1 MVFTFLNV
9 WETSKEYFVTHEN
22 DKKFRL
28 NEVVSQHSRGHSL
41 ACHLRLRSSRSR
53 IVGEKPE
60 VFTTWPFAEE
70 VCRGR
75 SEGSF
80 FPVISD
86 TTFGAAGVAKGEVWR
101 CLLTVPSPGY
111 VLESLAGLLIENPGP
126 RAHAQYS
133 LSGGGPQNLY
143 LQHASRSPCCD
154 PCLVDRLVNPIMLL
168 PL

>member
-41 ACHLRLRSSRSR
+41 ACHLRLRSGRSR

-80 FPVISD
+80 SQLSLIRHLVLR
-86 TTFGAAGVAKGEVWR
+86 GWRRGGMEV
-101 CLLTVPSPGY
+101 S
-111 VLESLAGLLIENPGP
+111 SN
-126 RAHAQYS
+126 
-133 LSGGGPQNLY
+133 GPQAWL
-143 LQHASRSPCCD
+143 RIGITCRTTD
-154 PCLVDRLVNPIMLL
+154 
-168 PL
+168 